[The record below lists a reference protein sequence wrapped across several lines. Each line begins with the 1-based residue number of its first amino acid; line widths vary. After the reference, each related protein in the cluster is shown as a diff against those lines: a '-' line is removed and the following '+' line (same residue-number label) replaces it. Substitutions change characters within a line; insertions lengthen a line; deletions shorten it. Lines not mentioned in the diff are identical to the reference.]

1 MGPFILAIDAGGTAV
16 KAAVYDLDGVECSA
30 VGEALRPVSPAPGFI
45 ERDPDDLWRVVC
57 HSVRTAVERAG
68 IGPADIA
75 AIGLT
80 GTGNGVFLLDREGAP
95 VRNGVLSSDQRA
107 ASVVEHWRNQGLEP
121 GHIGL
126 TGQHLWAGKPL
137 PLLAW
142 LDRHEPATVAR
153 AAHVLMCKDALR
165 YRLTGRFAQE
175 VTDASTAS
183 MIDQRGRRQTDAVLD
198 HLGLSHWAPLLSE
211 TIETLSIA
219 GGLTAEA
226 AAALGLAA
234 GTPVSAGS
242 ADGHAMLL
250 ALGVV
255 DETLLTVIAGT
266 WGLNQLA
273 TRTSTMDGS
282 ILCCSLGPRPG
293 DFVLIDGGPT
303 SASNFE
309 WLVDRVVAPARG
321 SAERDTVYAWC
332 NAAVEAL
339 PEGGPPLFFL
349 PFLNG
354 GVDAPDARGSFIGLS
369 SWHQVP
375 HLVRAVYEGVAF
387 EHRSHIDRLLKGR
400 PVPKAAR
407 FAGGAARSRPWLE
420 SFAAVLDLPIE
431 IGAAGEL
438 GALGSAILASVAA
451 GLHPSLEAAVGAMTA
466 VHERIEPDPRRV
478 VALEARYRQYL
489 ALKAALAPLWVGLR
503 E

>member
-1 MGPFILAIDAGGTAV
+1 M
-16 KAAVYDLDGVECSA
+16 
-30 VGEALRPVSPAPGFI
+30 
-45 ERDPDDLWRVVC
+45 
-57 HSVRTAVERAG
+57 
-68 IGPADIA
+68 
-75 AIGLT
+75 
-80 GTGNGVFLLDREGAP
+80 
-95 VRNGVLSSDQRA
+95 
-107 ASVVEHWRNQGLEP
+107 
-121 GHIGL
+121 
-126 TGQHLWAGKPL
+126 
-137 PLLAW
+137 
-142 LDRHEPATVAR
+142 AR

-165 YRLTGRFAQE
+165 FRLTGRFAQE

-198 HLGLSHWAPLLSE
+198 HLGLSPWAPLLSE

-219 GGLTAEA
+219 GGLTTEA
-226 AAALGLAA
+226 AAALGLKA

-273 TRTSTMDGS
+273 TRTPTTDGS

-321 SAERDTVYAWC
+321 SAERDAVYAWC
-332 NAAVEAL
+332 NAEVEAL

-369 SWHQVP
+369 SWHQLP
-375 HLVRAVYEGVAF
+375 HLIRAVYEGVAF

-400 PVPKAAR
+400 PAPRAAR

-420 SFAAVLDLPIE
+420 IFAAVLGLPIE
-431 IGAAGEL
+431 ISAAGEL

-466 VHERIEPDPRRV
+466 VHDRIEPDPRRV
-478 VALEARYRQYL
+478 AGLEARYRQYQ